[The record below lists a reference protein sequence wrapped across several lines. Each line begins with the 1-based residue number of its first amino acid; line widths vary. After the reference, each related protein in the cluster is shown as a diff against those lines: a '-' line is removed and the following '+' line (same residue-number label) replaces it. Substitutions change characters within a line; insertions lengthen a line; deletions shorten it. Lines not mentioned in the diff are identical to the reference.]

1 MEKEKRRVGKG
12 IRTSPG
18 EWSIILNIIIR
29 VELIEMTIEQRLKR
43 DGGGDDWSTWGNS
56 ISSRGNSQCKVSDVG
71 ERLESSS
78 SGKEANVV

>member
-43 DGGGDDWSTWGNS
+43 DGGAMTGVPGGTAFQAEGTASAKS
-56 ISSRGNSQCKVSDVG
+56 
-71 ERLESSS
+71 LM
-78 SGKEANVV
+78 